1 MSKLVG
7 FNNLGKNFSTEH
19 PVFIKSMNGITYKN
33 AGDIQT
39 GDILIGIGPD
49 ARITETSVTSIEID
63 ENESSVYDIRTE
75 GNPWFIVN
83 STLTI
88 A

>member
-19 PVFIKSMNGITYKN
+19 PIFIKCENGITYKN
-33 AGDIQT
+33 SEDIQI

-49 ARITETSVTSIEID
+49 AIITETVVTSVEID
-63 ENESSVYDIRTE
+63 ENESGVYDIRTE